1 MNVNTKAKN
10 IIKELPT
17 AILRWYPFKANSKIL
32 YVGKKDAIFKMLSDC
47 YKEQLSQV
55 SVKGLKGLNN
65 SESPDYIVCIGYL
78 EMLQDIQEF
87 FCKCRELLS
96 PKGTL
101 LLGMNNRLGI
111 RYFCGD
117 KDIYTGQVMDGV
129 DDYSMAYNK
138 PKDTFT
144 GRTYDKSQITAK
156 LQNAGFDNLKFYS
169 VFSGLENPTFIFS
182 DGYTPN
188 EDMSNRHFP
197 TYNSI
202 SSLFLEERALY
213 KGLLDNGMFHQMAN
227 AFFVECPVMGKLC
240 DALQIT
246 SSLDRGKENAIITTI
261 YESGK
266 VCKKAPYK
274 EGEKRLKNLIE
285 NGKKL
290 ARRGIDVVDA
300 KIVQGTY
307 ITPFIEAPTGQVYL
321 EQLLRSDKEKF
332 LEKMDEFR
340 DIIMKSSEIHLGKY
354 KTIAPNKETEKEK
367 KSRLKKEKEDW
378 GIEDIPLLKEGFID
392 MVPLN
397 SLYANGKFIFFD
409 QEFCVK
415 DLPVDVL
422 VSRLVFTFFSGSA
435 DLRKYMD
442 PDVLYKRYN
451 IPNPNTT
458 PGGSKYLKVDFDY
471 FDDVMNRKD
480 LSGYYKEVRSDGN
493 VVAANRQRMNYSVE
507 DYRRLFVDIFDKA
520 DSRKLILFGSGV
532 FARRFLALY
541 GDDYEVSAVID
552 NNEGRWGDK
561 IYPEGYQPSDGK
573 FKGVEIKSPEILKK
587 LRHGEYKII
596 ICIKKYLSVMKQLD
610 AMGIYEYS
618 IFDPGKPYPRKRHP
632 ICVDSIENYEN
643 STVDKK
649 GGKKYHV
656 GYIAGVFDLYHIG
669 HLNMFRR
676 AKEMCDYLIV
686 GVVSDEGV
694 RRFKGTEPFVPFDER
709 IEMVRSCRY
718 VDEAVE
724 IPYMFN
730 GTEDAWKMH
739 HFDVQFSGTDYVND
753 PGFASFK
760 EFLEKHGAT
769 LEFFPYTQ
777 STSSTKLKELID
789 KKLL

>member
-1 MNVNTKAKN
+1 MNISTKAKN
-10 IIKELPT
+10 IIKDLPT
-17 AILRWYPFKANSKIL
+17 AIIRWYPFKENSKIL
-32 YVGKKDAIFKMLSDC
+32 YVGNKDAIFKMLSDC
-47 YKEQLSQV
+47 YGEKVSQV
-55 SVKGLKGLNN
+55 SLKGLKGLKNG
-65 SESPDYIVCIGYL
+65 EKPDYIVCIGYL

-87 FCKCRELLS
+87 FCHCREKLS

-117 KDIYTGQVMDGV
+117 KDVYTGQVMDGI
-129 DDYSMAYNK
+129 DDYFRAYSK
-138 PKDTFT
+138 AEDTFA
-144 GRTYDKSQITAK
+144 GRTYDKSQITTK
-156 LQNAGFDNLKFYS
+156 LQSAGFKTPKFYS

-182 DGYTPN
+182 EGFIPN

-197 TYNSI
+197 MYNSI

-227 AFFVECPVMGKLC
+227 AFLVECPLKGKPC

-261 YESGK
+261 YESGR

-274 EGEKRLKNLIE
+274 EGENRLKNLIE

-290 ARRGIDVVDA
+290 AGQGIDIVDA
-300 KIVQGTY
+300 KIVKGTY
-307 ITPFIEAPTGQVYL
+307 ITPYIDAPTGQVYL

-340 DIIMKSSEIHLGKY
+340 DIIMKSSEIHLGEY
-354 KTIAPNKETEKEK
+354 KTIAPPKETDKQK
-367 KSRLKKEKEDW
+367 RSRLKKEKEDW
-378 GIEDIPLLKEGFID
+378 GGQKIPLLKEGFID

-397 SLYANGKFIFFD
+397 SLYVNGKFVFFD

-415 DLPVDVL
+415 DLPADVL
-422 VSRLVFTFFSGSA
+422 VSRLVFTFFCGSA

-451 IPNPNTT
+451 IPNPYTT
-458 PGGSKYLKVDFDY
+458 QGGSKYLNIEFDF
-471 FDDVMNRKD
+471 FNRVMNRGELD
-480 LSGYYKEVRSDGN
+480 EYYKNVRANGEII
-493 VVAANRQRMNYSVE
+493 AANRQRMNYSVD
-507 DYRRLFVDIFDKA
+507 DYQRLFVDIFDKA

-541 GDDYEVSAVID
+541 GEDYEVSAVLD
-552 NNEGRWGDK
+552 NNEKRWGDK
-561 IYPEGYQPSDGK
+561 LYPEGYQPSDDK
-573 FKGVEIKSPEILKK
+573 FKGVEIKSPEMLKK
-587 LRHGEYKII
+587 LSHGEYKVI
-596 ICIKKYLSVMKQLD
+596 ICIKNYLSVMKQLD

-618 IFDPGKPYPRKRHP
+618 IFDPGKAYPRKRHP
-632 ICVDSIENYEN
+632 ICDDSVRNYEN
-643 STVDKK
+643 STVGKK

-709 IEMVRSCRY
+709 IEMVKSCRY

-777 STSSTKLKELID
+777 STSSTKLKELIE

>member
-1 MNVNTKAKN
+1 MNISAKAKN
-10 IIKELPT
+10 IIKDLPT
-17 AILRWYPFKANSKIL
+17 AIIRWYPFKENSKIL
-32 YVGKKDAIFKMLSDC
+32 YVGNKDAIFKMLSDC
-47 YKEQLSQV
+47 YGEKVSQV
-55 SVKGLKGLNN
+55 SLKGLKGLKNG
-65 SESPDYIVCIGYL
+65 EKPDYIVCIGYL

-87 FCKCRELLS
+87 FCKCRDLLS
-96 PKGTL
+96 AKGTL
-101 LLGMNNRLGI
+101 LIGMNNRLGI

-117 KDIYTGQVMDGV
+117 KDVYTGQVMDGI
-129 DDYSMAYNK
+129 DDYFRAYSK
-138 PKDTFT
+138 AEDTFA
-144 GRTYDKSQITAK
+144 GRTYDKSQITTK
-156 LQNAGFDNLKFYS
+156 LQSAGFKTPKFYS

-227 AFFVECPVMGKLC
+227 AFLVECPLKGEPC

-261 YESGK
+261 YESGR

-274 EGEKRLKNLIE
+274 EGENRLKNLIE

-290 ARRGIDVVDA
+290 AGQGIDVVDA
-300 KIVQGTY
+300 KIVKGSY
-307 ITPFIEAPTGQVYL
+307 ITPFIDAPTGQVYL

-340 DIIMKSSEIHLGKY
+340 DIIMKSSEIYLGKY

-378 GIEDIPLLKEGFID
+378 GIKDIPLLKEGFMD

-397 SLYANGKFIFFD
+397 SLYVNGKFVFFD

-415 DLPVDVL
+415 NLPVDVL

-435 DLRKYMD
+435 DLKKHMD

-458 PGGSKYLKVDFDY
+458 PGGSKYLNIDFDY
-471 FDDVMNRKD
+471 FDNVMNRKE
-480 LSGYYKEVRSDGN
+480 LRGYYKEVRIDSN
-493 VVAANRQRMNYSVE
+493 VVAANRQRMNYSVD
-507 DYRRLFVDIFDKA
+507 DYQRLFVDIFDQA
-520 DSRKLILFGSGV
+520 DTRKLILFGSGV

-541 GDDYEVSAVID
+541 GEDYEVSAVLD
-552 NNEGRWGDK
+552 NNEKRWGDK
-561 IYPEGYQPSDGK
+561 LYPEGYQPSDGK
-573 FKGVEIKSPEILKK
+573 FKGVEIKSPETLKK
-587 LRHGEYKII
+587 LKHGEYKVI
-596 ICIKKYLSVMKQLD
+596 ICIKNYLSVMKQLD

-618 IFDPGKPYPRKRHP
+618 IFDPGKAYPRKRHP
-632 ICVDSIENYEN
+632 ICDDSVRNYEN
-643 STVDKK
+643 GTVGKK

-709 IEMVRSCRY
+709 IEMVKSCRY

-777 STSSTKLKELID
+777 STSSTKLKELIE

>member
-1 MNVNTKAKN
+1 MNISTKAKN
-10 IIKELPT
+10 IIKDLPT
-17 AILRWYPFKANSKIL
+17 AIIRWYPFKENSKIL
-32 YVGKKDAIFKMLSDC
+32 YVGNKDAIFKMLSDC
-47 YKEQLSQV
+47 YGEKVSQV
-55 SVKGLKGLNN
+55 AVKGLKGLKC
-65 SESPDYIVCIGYL
+65 SEKPDYIICIGYL
-78 EMLQDIQEF
+78 EKLQDIQEF
-87 FCKCRELLS
+87 FGKCRDLLS

-101 LLGMNNRLGI
+101 LIGMNNRLGI

-129 DDYSMAYNK
+129 DDYSVAYNK
-138 PKDTFT
+138 AEDTFV
-144 GRTYDKSQITAK
+144 GRTYDKAQITTK
-156 LQNAGFDNLKFYS
+156 LQDAGFETTKFYS

-182 DGYTPN
+182 DGYTQN

-227 AFFVECPVMGKLC
+227 AFLVECPLKGKPC

-261 YESGK
+261 YEGGR

-274 EGEKRLKNLIE
+274 EGEKRLQNLIE

-290 ARRGIDVVDA
+290 AGRGIGVVDA
-300 KIVQGTY
+300 KIVKGIY
-307 ITPFIEAPTGQVYL
+307 VTPFVDAPTGQVYL
-321 EQLLRSDKEKF
+321 EQLLRTDRDKF
-332 LEKMDEFR
+332 LKKMDEFR
-340 DIIMKSSEIHLGKY
+340 DIIMKSSEIHMGEY
-354 KTIAPNKETEKEK
+354 KTIAPPKETDKQK
-367 KSRLKKEKEDW
+367 RSRLKKEKEDW
-378 GIEDIPLLKEGFID
+378 EGQKIPLLKEGFID

-397 SLYANGKFIFFD
+397 SLYVNGKFVFFD

-415 DLPVDVL
+415 NLPVDVL

-435 DLRKYMD
+435 DLKKHMD

-458 PGGSKYLKVDFDY
+458 PGGSKYLNVDFDY
-471 FDDVMNRKD
+471 FDNVMNRKE
-480 LSGYYKEVRSDGN
+480 LRGYYKEARIDSN

-507 DYRRLFVDIFDKA
+507 DYQRLFVDIFDQA
-520 DSRKLILFGSGV
+520 DTRKLILFGSGV

-541 GDDYEVSAVID
+541 GEDYEVSAVLD
-552 NNEGRWGDK
+552 NNEKRWGDK
-561 IYPEGYQPSDGK
+561 LYPEGYQPSDDK
-573 FKGVEIKSPEILKK
+573 FKGVEIGSPETLKK
-587 LRHGEYKII
+587 LKHGEYKVI
-596 ICIKKYLSVMKQLD
+596 ICIKNYLSVMKQLD

-618 IFDPGKPYPRKRHP
+618 IFDPGKAYPRKRHP
-632 ICVDSIENYEN
+632 ICDDSVRSYEN
-643 STVDKK
+643 STVGKK

-709 IEMVRSCRY
+709 IEMVKSCRY

-777 STSSTKLKELID
+777 STSSTKLKELIE